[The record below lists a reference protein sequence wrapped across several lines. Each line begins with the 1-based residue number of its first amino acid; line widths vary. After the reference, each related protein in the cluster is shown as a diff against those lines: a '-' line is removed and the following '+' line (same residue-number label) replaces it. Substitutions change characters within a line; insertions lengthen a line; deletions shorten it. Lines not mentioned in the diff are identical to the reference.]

1 MMKKTSARRLRVH
14 GVRAVFLVCA
24 VSALAL
30 LGTCESMPA
39 LVKEPA
45 VSFDSVALRKIGLDG
60 VDMVARIKVENG
72 NPFTIPLPDID
83 WELLVKDASFLKGK
97 TAGGSKIAASKAS
110 IVEIPFTAPY
120 KGLLST
126 VTSLAG
132 ADEAPYTVKAG
143 ARFSSIPVLK
153 DKRFATEFSGSLP
166 LLKIPAISFEKV
178 EFTSK
183 TPAKVE
189 FVMNWLVENK
199 NAFALRLDKLN
210 YDFSVNKSSWAKG
223 EAPQKFSIPAKKTAR
238 VPITVSVS
246 SASMIRDIL
255 AITASGKGAAYTC
268 SGEAALLPVLGT
280 QASPVLT
287 EALTL
292 PFKFSGTTN

>member
-1 MMKKTSARRLRVH
+1 MMKATTL
-14 GVRAVFLVCA
+14 RAVFLACA

-30 LGTCESMPA
+30 LVTCSSMPA

-45 VSFDSVALRKIGLDG
+45 VSFDSVSLKKIGFGG
-60 VDMVARIKVENG
+60 VDMVAKIKVENG

-83 WELLVKDASFLKGK
+83 WELIVKDASFLKGK
-97 TAGGSKIAASKAS
+97 TAGGSKIAASSAS
-110 IVEIPFTAPY
+110 FVEIPFTAPY
-120 KGLLST
+120 KGLLSAA
-126 VTSLAG
+126 SGLAG

-143 ARFSSIPVLK
+143 ARFSSIPVIK
-153 DKRFATEFSGSLP
+153 NKRFATEFSGALP
-166 LLKIPAISFEKV
+166 LLKAPALSFEKV

-238 VPITVSVS
+238 VPVTVSVS
-246 SASMIRDIL
+246 SASAIRDIL
-255 AITASGKGAAYTC
+255 AITASGKGASYTC
-268 SGEAALLPVLGT
+268 SGEAALLPVLGN
-280 QASPVLT
+280 QAPSALT

-292 PFKFSGTTN
+292 PFKFTGTTN